1 MLAQKNTDVASMFPT
16 LSDGGAG
23 ASGKRNRWEI
33 EEIPDDW
40 VQIKGD
46 EAEQWALMLALDTSL
61 GG

>member
-1 MLAQKNTDVASMFPT
+1 MLAQKNTDVAGMFPT
-16 LSDGGAG
+16 LSDGAG
-23 ASGKRNRWEI
+23 GSGKTNRWEI

-46 EAEQWALMLALDTSL
+46 EAEQWALMLALDSSL